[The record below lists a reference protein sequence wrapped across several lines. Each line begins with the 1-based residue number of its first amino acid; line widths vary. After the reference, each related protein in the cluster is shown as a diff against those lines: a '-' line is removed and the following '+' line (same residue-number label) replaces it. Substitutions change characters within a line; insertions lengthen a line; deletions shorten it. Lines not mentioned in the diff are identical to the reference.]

1 MPTPLVL
8 SLALLQALV
17 VTMWTLYA
25 LFLPALLTQVGLP
38 TSLVPW
44 LVLLDQALFVV
55 ADIGMGVATDR
66 ITRLF
71 GRLGPW
77 LAGMALVCC
86 LAFLAMPLVATGP
99 GQQGWLLGAVAVWV
113 VCSSALRG
121 PPLALIGKRST
132 ASALPRLTA
141 LVLFGLTLARAAVPY
156 VNLHIQQLD
165 PRVPFA
171 ITSGVLLL
179 VVLVAVR
186 LEPHRPGSKAGTDTP
201 VKGSR
206 RSPWPLLVSGLLL
219 AAGVEIHTFLQSRA
233 LLARFADEAALPALS
248 PILWVSGCLGLWL
261 AARRLRREDAGE
273 LLPALALLGAA
284 GFLLVALAPDLNFLL
299 LGMVVT
305 GLAWGACLN
314 VLVSELMRTGP
325 GREGV
330 RLGLWS
336 AVLALAGFL
345 RVGLVLA
352 GLAGQITAL
361 VPALLWG
368 VVALVLILR
377 GSRVPVQSSA

>member
-25 LFLPALLTQVGLP
+25 LFLPGLLAQVGLP
-38 TSLVPW
+38 TSLIPW

-55 ADIGMGVATDR
+55 ADIAMGVATDR

-99 GQQGWLLGAVAVWV
+99 EQRGWLLGAVVIWV

-165 PRVPFA
+165 PRWPFA

-179 VVLVAVR
+179 VVLVAVG
-186 LEPHRPGSKAGTDTP
+186 LEPRRADPKTDATP
-201 VKGSR
+201 KGPR
-206 RSPWPLLVSGLLL
+206 RSPWPLLGSGLLL

-233 LLARFADEAALPALS
+233 LLARFASEETLPALS
-248 PILWVSGCLGLWL
+248 PILWISGCLGLWL
-261 AARRLRREDAGE
+261 AARRLRRESAGE
-273 LLPALALLGAA
+273 LLPALTLLGTA
-284 GFLLVALAPDLNFLL
+284 GFLLVALASDLNLLL
-299 LGMVVT
+299 LGMVIT

-314 VLVSELMRTGP
+314 ALVSELLLTAP
-325 GREGV
+325 GREGL

-336 AVLALAGFL
+336 AVLALAAFL

-352 GLAGQITAL
+352 GLAGQITTL

-368 VVALVLILR
+368 AVAMVLIIR
-377 GSRVPVQSSA
+377 WRWAPAQTSA